1 MQTAG
6 MALRF
11 VLVDGLLELI
21 PWKQLEDLGK
31 NGAYSIHGG
40 SLL

>member
-1 MQTAG
+1 
-6 MALRF
+6 MALGF
-11 VLVDGLLELI
+11 VLLDGLLELL

-31 NGAYSIHGG
+31 NGAYSIQGG